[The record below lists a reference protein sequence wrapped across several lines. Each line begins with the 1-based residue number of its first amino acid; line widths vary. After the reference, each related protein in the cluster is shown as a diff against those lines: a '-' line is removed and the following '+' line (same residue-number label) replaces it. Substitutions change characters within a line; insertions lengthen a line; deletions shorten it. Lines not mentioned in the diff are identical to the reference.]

1 MRQKQETVK
10 GSLQSKKIRKKLPD
24 LLLLPRIAG
33 AGEVKE
39 FAMEDLLERV
49 QNPEEE
55 YRIKD
60 ETYHKL
66 YPARDSRQVHDNVR
80 ERICNEDRTED
91 TDEKRYPFPDR
102 CHIHNRYW
110 GADLIKP

>member
-33 AGEVKE
+33 AGEVEE

-66 YPARDSRQVHDNVR
+66 YPARDSCQVHDNVR

-91 TDEKRYPFPDR
+91 TDEKRYPYPDR
-102 CHIHNRYW
+102 YHIHNRYW